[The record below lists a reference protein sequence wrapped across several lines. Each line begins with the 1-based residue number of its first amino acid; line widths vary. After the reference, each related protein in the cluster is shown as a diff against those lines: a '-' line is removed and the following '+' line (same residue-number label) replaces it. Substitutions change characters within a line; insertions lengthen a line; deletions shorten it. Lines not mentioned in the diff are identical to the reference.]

1 MRGRLV
7 GHHQESFSHPH
18 RYEKHSY
25 TTPTQCNHCDKVLW
39 GPMWTGLR
47 Y

>member
-7 GHHQESFSHPH
+7 GHHQECFSHPH
-18 RYEKHSY
+18 RFEKHSY
-25 TTPTQCNHCDKVLW
+25 TTPTHCNHCDGVLW

-47 Y
+47 